1 MDIDIKKI
9 ITKQFFNTLSPDV
22 CHHLMALAKERIDE
36 TEGEYVK
43 AISSRKWND
52 NKAKL
57 GCLLVSQLM
66 EGNDVGCDVFTTT
79 KTELLFTDMPLTEV
93 LKGGEAI
100 VEYADDYG
108 DFTQRRTLP
117 CRENSE
123 FVVAFRDN
131 SMISK
136 LLSSRLN
143 GCYIHPNVKLSD
155 MGYGVDHDGI

>member
-1 MDIDIKKI
+1 MDIDIKKLV
-9 ITKQFFNTLSPDV
+9 TKQFFNTLSPDV

-66 EGNDVGCDVFTTT
+66 EGNDIGCDVVTTT
-79 KTELLFTDMPLTEV
+79 KTNLVFTDMPLTEV

-100 VEYADDYG
+100 VNYAEDYG
-108 DFTQRRTLP
+108 DFEEQYRAP
-117 CRENSE
+117 CREDNE
-123 FVVAFRDN
+123 FIITFREP
-131 SMISK
+131 SMLEKI
-136 LLSSRLN
+136 LSLDLE
-143 GCYIHPNVKLSD
+143 GCYIHPNIK
-155 MGYGVDHDGI
+155 ITE